1 MEANSAKRCEFA
13 SIFILIAV
21 GTARAVEDASPYEFG
36 LAHRIHVVGVGV
48 LDDPAGSTRH
58 HANLRRIRYPF
69 AALQSL
75 APIWNAAS
83 RSRGNCVSRISFLC
97 ASSKLAML
105 NLL

>member
-21 GTARAVEDASPYEFG
+21 GTARAVDASPYEFG
-36 LAHRIHVVGVGV
+36 LAHRIPVVGVGV

-58 HANLRRIRYPF
+58 HANLRRIRYSF

-83 RSRGNCVSRISFLC
+83 RSRGNCVLRISFLC
-97 ASSKLAML
+97 ASSKPAML